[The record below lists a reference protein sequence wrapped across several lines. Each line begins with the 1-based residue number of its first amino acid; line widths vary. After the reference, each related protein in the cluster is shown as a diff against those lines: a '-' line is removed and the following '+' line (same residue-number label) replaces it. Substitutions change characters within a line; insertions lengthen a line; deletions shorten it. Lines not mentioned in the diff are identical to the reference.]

1 MHKMRSISLKMVQ
14 IVILSENS
22 CHFVNCSA
30 STRVIFFSAWDK
42 SRVKWDN
49 SQNSTQK
56 WGPRAQQ
63 SWIVE
68 DMDRLPQTLLSNYN
82 DGCGQS
88 DQKFG
93 SLVVGKGEI
102 FYGGFM
108 LDFVF
113 IVMVC
118 VEVPSLVVGVW
129 EWVLYVVEGFVRV
142 LSRIVTAAI
151 GQLIT
156 DS

>member
-1 MHKMRSISLKMVQ
+1 MVE

-93 SLVVGKGEI
+93 SLVVGKGENLLRCVHVR
-102 FYGGFM
+102 FCYYCYGLCRGS
-108 LDFVF
+108 FVSCGSVGMSTVCSWGICQG
-113 IVMVC
+113 IVKDCFGCHWSVNHR
-118 VEVPSLVVGVW
+118 
-129 EWVLYVVEGFVRV
+129 F
-142 LSRIVTAAI
+142 
-151 GQLIT
+151 LIWLLLCF
-156 DS
+156 